1 MQALGSE
8 CLQSSFL
15 SEISYNIDIFF
26 MNFKFTK
33 FFLWFFGLQ
42 AVCPSFQTILVM
54 VIAVIKQIMK
64 DAHMMV
70 VIVVDQM
77 SIHSI
82 ALNVYAI
89 NKH

>member
-1 MQALGSE
+1 
-8 CLQSSFL
+8 
-15 SEISYNIDIFF
+15 

-42 AVCPSFQTILVM
+42 AVCPSFQIILVM